1 MMVQREMLEQ
11 LDTVFQVNRAG
22 GPCMPDAQ
30 RLIGPRC
37 GNTMASASTRATPSS
52 PWRRSASAC
61 LEETSRELDERVAL
75 RLADFEAAAGKV
87 QTRAG
92 QLIAAQFNDSV
103 AALRSGLESD
113 VTAAGV
119 KALEMVTR
127 IEQANR
133 PPAVLRWMAI
143 AFALALFAAGI
154 VIGAWFPHS

>member
-1 MMVQREMLEQ
+1 
-11 LDTVFQVNRAG
+11 
-22 GPCMPDAQ
+22 MPDAQ
-30 RLIGPRC
+30 RLIGLVAEHDGIRVDKGDPIF
-37 GNTMASASTRATPSS
+37 ALATVCQ
-52 PWRRSASAC
+52 AC

-75 RLADFEAAAGKV
+75 RLADFEAAVGKV

-133 PPAVLRWMAI
+133 PPALLRWMAI